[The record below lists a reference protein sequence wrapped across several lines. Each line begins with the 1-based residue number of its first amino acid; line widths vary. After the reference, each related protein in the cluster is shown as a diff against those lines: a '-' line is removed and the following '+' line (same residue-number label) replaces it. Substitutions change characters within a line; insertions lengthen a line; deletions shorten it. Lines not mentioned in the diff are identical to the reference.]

1 MIDYDRPWDTV
12 GVRYGRRR
20 RGGALRRLVRSP
32 GGSVGLVLVALVVC
46 VAILA
51 PVISPHDPAKQ
62 NIVERLMP
70 PFWME
75 GGSLEHPLGT
85 DSVGRDI
92 LSRVIY
98 GSRIS
103 LVVGLAATFAS
114 ALLGVSLGL
123 IAGYLGEASDAVI
136 SRVADVQLAI
146 PFLVLAIAVAAMLG
160 PGLLNLILVLV
171 ITTWV
176 TFFRVVRGEV
186 LAVREEPYVLS
197 ARSIGCSNTRILLRT
212 ILPNVSASIV
222 VIATLL
228 VANMIIFEASL
239 SFLGLGVPS
248 NIPTWGRMVS
258 DGREYIASEWW
269 IALFA
274 GLAILITVMG
284 INLLGDWLAEE
295 LNPRS
300 RNRQA

>member
-1 MIDYDRPWDTV
+1 MIESDQAGYAADTDLIS
-12 GVRYGRRR
+12 RR
-20 RGGALRRLVRSP
+20 RGVTFQRLLRSP
-32 GGSVGLVLVALVVC
+32 GGMLGLVLVALVML
-46 VAILA
+46 VAIFA
-51 PVISPHDPAKQ
+51 PLLSPHDPAKQ
-62 NIVERLMP
+62 NIVYRLKP
-70 PFWME
+70 PFWVE
-75 GGSLEHPLGT
+75 GGSLEYPLGT

-98 GSRIS
+98 GSRVSIF
-103 LVVGLAATFAS
+103 VGLAATAAS

-123 IAGYLGEASDAVI
+123 IAGYLGGGTDSVI
-136 SRVADVQLAI
+136 SRMGDVQQAI

-160 PGLLNLILVLV
+160 PGLFNLILVLV

-186 LAVREEPYVLS
+186 LSVREEQYVLG
-197 ARSIGCSNTRILLRT
+197 ARSIGASNLRIMLRYV
-212 ILPNVSASIV
+212 LPNVAASII

-248 NIPTWGRMVS
+248 SLPTWGRIVA
-258 DGREYIASEWW
+258 DGREYIADEWW
-269 IALFA
+269 IALFP

-284 INLLGDWLAEE
+284 INLLGDWLRDD
-295 LNPRS
+295 LDPRQ
-300 RNRQA
+300 RR

>member
-1 MIDYDRPWDTV
+1 MIDCDQPWDSAETPY
-12 GVRYGRRR
+12 RSRR
-20 RGGALRRLVRSP
+20 RGVTFRRLVRSP
-32 GGSVGLVLVALVVC
+32 GGMLGLVLVVLVVL

-51 PVISPHDPAKQ
+51 PALSPHDPAKQ
-62 NIVERLMP
+62 NIVYRLKP
-70 PFWME
+70 PFWDEE
-75 GGSLEHPLGT
+75 GSMEHPLGT

-103 LVVGLAATFAS
+103 IFVGLVATAAS

-123 IAGYLGEASDAVI
+123 IAGYLGGTIDSVI
-136 SRVADVQLAI
+136 SRVGDVQQAI

-160 PGLLNLILVLV
+160 PGLFNLILVLV

-186 LAVREEPYVLS
+186 LSVREEQYVLG
-197 ARSIGCSNTRILLRT
+197 AQSIGASNLRIILRY
-212 ILPNVSASIV
+212 ILPNVAASII

-248 NIPTWGRMVS
+248 SIPTWGRIVA
-258 DGREYIASEWW
+258 DGREYIADEWW
-269 IALFA
+269 IAFFP

-284 INLLGDWLAEE
+284 VNLLGDWLRED
-295 LNPRS
+295 LDPKR
-300 RNRQA
+300 RNR

>member
-1 MIDYDRPWDTV
+1 MRDRDRSWDDADTRSASRGR
-12 GVRYGRRR
+12 GVI
-20 RGGALRRLVRSP
+20 LRRLVRSP
-32 GGSVGLVLVALVVC
+32 GGMLGMALVVL
-46 VAILA
+46 VILA
-51 PVISPHDPAKQ
+51 ALFAPVLSPHDPAKQ
-62 NIVERLMP
+62 NIIHRLKP

-75 GGSLEHPLGT
+75 GGSLEHAFGT

-103 LVVGLAATFAS
+103 IFVGLVATAAS

-123 IAGYLGEASDAVI
+123 IAGFLGGATDSVI
-136 SRVADVQLAI
+136 SRVGDVQQAI

-160 PGLLNLILVLV
+160 PGLVNLILVLV

-186 LAVREEPYVLS
+186 LSVREEQYVLG
-197 ARSIGCSNTRILLRT
+197 ALSIGASNLRIILRY
-212 ILPNVSASIV
+212 ILPNVAASLI

-248 NIPTWGRMVS
+248 TIPTWGRIVA
-258 DGREYIASEWW
+258 DGREYIADEWW
-269 IALFA
+269 IAFFP
-274 GLAILITVMG
+274 GLAILVAVMG
-284 INLLGDWLAEE
+284 VNLLGDWLRVE
-295 LNPRS
+295 LDPRQ
-300 RNRQA
+300 RYW

>member
-1 MIDYDRPWDTV
+1 MIERVEPWDPGET
-12 GVRYGRRR
+12 GYRPRR
-20 RGGALRRLVRSP
+20 RGVTFGRLLRSP
-32 GGSVGLVLVALVVC
+32 GGMVGFVLVVLLIA

-51 PVISPHDPAKQ
+51 PLISPHDPQKQ
-62 NIVERLMP
+62 NIVYRLKP
-70 PFWME
+70 PFWIE
-75 GGSLEHPLGT
+75 GGTMEYPLGT

-103 LVVGLAATFAS
+103 LFVGLVATAFS
-114 ALLGVSLGL
+114 GLLGVTLGL
-123 IAGYLGEASDAVI
+123 VAGFLGGAGDSVI
-136 SRVADVQLAI
+136 SRVGDVQQAI

-160 PGLLNLILVLV
+160 PGLFNLILVLV

-186 LAVREEPYVLS
+186 LSVREEQYVLS
-197 ARSIGCSNTRILLRT
+197 ARCIGCSNMRIVLRY
-212 ILPNVSASIV
+212 ILPNVTASII

-248 NIPTWGRMVS
+248 NIPTWGRIVA
-258 DGREYIASEWW
+258 DGREYVASEWW
-269 IALFA
+269 IALWP

-284 INLLGDWLAEE
+284 INLLGDWLREE
-295 LNPRS
+295 LDPKRKNV
-300 RNRQA
+300 